1 MPCLNANVYLHMNN
15 VAGCRFKLCKILFS
29 NFLFLSK
36 SFAGSEGSSASGCRE
51 KIYRH
56 RQQLG
61 YGRYVAN
68 ITLPCVSCGVISC
81 RFYGMK
87 VFVVDPYVSGVAAD
101 R

>member
-1 MPCLNANVYLHMNN
+1 MNN
-15 VAGCRFKLCKILFS
+15 VAECRFKLCKILFS
-29 NFLFLSK
+29 NFRFLSK

-61 YGRYVAN
+61 YSRYVAN
-68 ITLPCVSCGVISC
+68 ITLPCISRSIISC
-81 RFYGMK
+81 RLNGMK
-87 VFVVDPYVSGVAAD
+87 VFVVDPCISGVAAD

>member
-1 MPCLNANVYLHMNN
+1 MNN
-15 VAGCRFKLCKILFS
+15 AAGCRFKLCKILFS
-29 NFLFLSK
+29 NFLFLSE
-36 SFAGSEGSSASGCRE
+36 SFAGIEVSAASGCRE

-68 ITLPCVSCGVISC
+68 ITLPYISCGVISC

-87 VFVVDPYVSGVAAD
+87 VFVVDPCVSGVAAD

>member
-1 MPCLNANVYLHMNN
+1 MNN
-15 VAGCRFKLCKILFS
+15 AAGRRYKLCKILFS

-36 SFAGSEGSSASGCRE
+36 SFVGNEGSAASGCRE

-68 ITLPCVSCGVISC
+68 IPLPCISCGVISC
-81 RFYGMK
+81 RFYGTK
-87 VFVVDPYVSGVAAD
+87 VFVVDPCVSGVAVD